1 MDLNALLNARYN
13 KGVRSLF
20 GLEEQEGITSIS
32 PELQIV
38 SVIEGP
44 GLEYRFN
51 INELCFGRGLSLAA
65 QGAGNISS
73 WVIRNPVNSGVL
85 AVIEEV
91 AVSTGTTGEIQIGVL
106 GDPVASL
113 ATVVQSV
120 VRDTRA
126 LVSRLS
132 TCIVSAGAGAF
143 GGSAQWRAL
152 VLANTMAFAR
162 IGWVLRPGDG
172 LQVSA
177 VTDNVTLVGHFAWRE
192 RPTRPSEL
200 VG

>member
-1 MDLNALLNARYN
+1 MDLNTLLNARYN
-13 KGVRSLF
+13 KGARSLF
-20 GLEEQEGITSIS
+20 GLEEQEGLTTVS
-32 PELQIV
+32 PELQLV
-38 SVIEGP
+38 SVLEGP
-44 GLEYRFN
+44 NLEYRFN
-51 INELCFGRGLSLAA
+51 LNELCFGRGLSLAA
-65 QGAGNISS
+65 QGAAAISS
-73 WVIRNPVNSGVL
+73 WILRNPSGSGVL
-85 AVIEEV
+85 AVVEEV
-91 AVSTGTTGEIQIGVL
+91 GVASGTTGEIQIGVL
-106 GDPVASL
+106 GDPVTDL
-113 ATVVQSV
+113 ATTVQSV

-152 VLANTMAFAR
+152 GLANTMNFAR
-162 IGWVLRPGDG
+162 VGWVLRPGDG

-192 RPTRPSEL
+192 RPHRPGEL